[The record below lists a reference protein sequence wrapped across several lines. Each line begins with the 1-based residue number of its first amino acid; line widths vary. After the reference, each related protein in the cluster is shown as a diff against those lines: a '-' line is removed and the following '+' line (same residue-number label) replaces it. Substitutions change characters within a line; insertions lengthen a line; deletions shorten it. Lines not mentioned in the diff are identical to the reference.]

1 MFIFAYSALL
11 LTSMSIMVYHASF
24 FILSNMT
31 LRSILCTY
39 MIYSKIFF
47 LLTYLIRCAQMHML
61 QKKIMLPPTSFRTT
75 SAHFFFFS
83 AFFFLYIYRT
93 TILFFCI
100 FVYHHAMPQI
110 YDRIITLRLNRTDN
124 FFLPYSRGVCN
135 IQKNFSAVNRSFI
148 VSCLSRRKFFTN
160 ISIS

>member
-11 LTSMSIMVYHASF
+11 LTSMSIMLYHASF

-31 LRSILCTY
+31 LRFILCTY
-39 MIYSKIFF
+39 TIYSKKFF

-61 QKKIMLPPTSFRTT
+61 QKKIMLPPTSFVPPPRI
-75 SAHFFFFS
+75 FFFF

-93 TILFFCI
+93 TILFLCI

-110 YDRIITLRLNRTDN
+110 YDRTITLRLNKTGY
-124 FFLPYSRGVCN
+124 FFSP
-135 IQKNFSAVNRSFI
+135 IQQ
-148 VSCLSRRKFFTN
+148 RRL
-160 ISIS
+160 